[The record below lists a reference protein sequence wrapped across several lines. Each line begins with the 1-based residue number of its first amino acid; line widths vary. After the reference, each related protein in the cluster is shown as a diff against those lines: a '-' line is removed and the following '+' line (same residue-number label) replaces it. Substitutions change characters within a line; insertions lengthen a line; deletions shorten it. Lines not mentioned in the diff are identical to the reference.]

1 MGLIRIVTVCFFCA
15 KYLPAF
21 IKRYL
26 YMLIIIIVQI
36 YKPYEYKEFIKSIYL
51 LGSKHSV

>member
-15 KYLPAF
+15 KSLPAF